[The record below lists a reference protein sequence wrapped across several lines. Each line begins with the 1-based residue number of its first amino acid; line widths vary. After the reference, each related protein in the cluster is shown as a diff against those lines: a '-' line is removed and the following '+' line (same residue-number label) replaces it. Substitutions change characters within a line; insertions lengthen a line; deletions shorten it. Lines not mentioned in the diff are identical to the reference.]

1 MNANPNRYGY
11 LSIIFHWI
19 LAVALLALYYSG
31 DYMVTLDY
39 YDSWYHRA
47 PELHKAFGI
56 VIGILMLL
64 RFLWNKSQGLL
75 KIETAGNMLNLL
87 AYAVHHLF
95 YLLVLLL
102 AITGYLVTTA
112 KGQGIDVFG
121 WYSVPAFFAENTE
134 VSELSGML
142 HDLIAIIFMIL
153 FVTHT
158 LAALYH
164 HFIIRDN
171 TLKSMLGKDNNSQN

>member
-1 MNANPNRYGY
+1 MNTNSNHYGY
-11 LSIIFHWI
+11 LSITFHW
-19 LAVALLALYYSG
+19 LLVVALLALYFSG

-56 VIGILMLL
+56 VIGIFMLL
-64 RFLWNKSQGLL
+64 RFLWNKSQGCL
-75 KIETAGNMLNLL
+75 KIESPGSMVNIL

-102 AITGYLVTTA
+102 VITGYLVTTA

-121 WYSVPAFFAENTE
+121 WFSVSATFAENTE
-134 VSELSGML
+134 VSELSGKL

-153 FVTHT
+153 FITHT

-164 HFIIRDN
+164 HFIKRDN
-171 TLKSMLGKDNNSQN
+171 TLKSMLSPEKKKAL